1 MMATK
6 PSLQGC
12 SSGSRTTTKQNKEV
26 LVSVLI
32 TTKSGRHYHAY
43 LAGQQPRLSEQP
55 PVDLDDLPADAGAHL
70 VGGAVGALHRAEH
83 RVLLHLLCTLRK

>member
-32 TTKSGRHYHAY
+32 RQSISSYHAY
-43 LAGQQPRLSEQP
+43 LAGQQPRLGEQP